1 MRTFWKAVQA
11 VTVELVG
18 VLLVVWM
25 LFGFTALGLHSVSGQ
40 PPRLPLEL
48 SERFAAWKGNLVAAA
63 VPDRLPDVQRERYVA
78 ERLNFYSQTY
88 AEVAKQHLGVV
99 VGR

>member
-1 MRTFWKAVQA
+1 MRTLWKAVQA

-48 SERFAAWKGNLVAAA
+48 TERFAAWKGNLVAA
-63 VPDRLPDVQRERYVA
+63 VPDRWPDVQRERYVA
-78 ERLNFYSQTY
+78 ERLNFYSRTC